1 MRSPRSLCPEAK
13 WGGARPRPHGPAPTA
28 PPCPP
33 WPRPVPHGPPPTGG
47 STLPSRQAWEEWP
60 GSHVGQGRLRPLPH
74 RPPPAHFLRP
84 VFPEIGL
91 KKKRVELAPPAP
103 RPRPRC
109 RTLFT
114 QPPGRSLSLNSSNPT
129 FSLYLIEILLKT
141 IQILLKSSVI
151 RKSHA
156 CGRRRR
162 ATDAAGGT
170 SS

>member
-1 MRSPRSLCPEAK
+1 MWLCPEAK
-13 WGGARPRPHGPAPTA
+13 RGGARPRPHGLTLSPMA

-33 WPRPVPHGPPPTGG
+33 RPRPPQVGPRCQASRPGRSDRAPT
-47 STLPSRQAWEEWP
+47 W
-60 GSHVGQGRLRPLPH
+60 GRDGLRPLPH

-114 QPPGRSLSLNSSNPT
+114 QPPGLSLSLNSSNPT
-129 FSLYLIEILLKT
+129 FGLYLIEILLKT
-141 IQILLKSSVI
+141 IRILLKSSVI